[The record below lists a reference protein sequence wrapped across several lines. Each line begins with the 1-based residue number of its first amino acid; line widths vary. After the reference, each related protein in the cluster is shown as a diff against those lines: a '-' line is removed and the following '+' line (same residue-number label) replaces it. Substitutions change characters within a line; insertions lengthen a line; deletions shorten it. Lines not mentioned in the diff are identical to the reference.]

1 MAKRQ
6 RTTRRP
12 ARQPKR
18 ETNWLLI
25 GGIVL
30 AGVAVIA
37 LLALALREP
46 AAAAGLADFC
56 AENPENCIVNG
67 SDDAPVTIVEVS
79 DYGCIHCR
87 NFNLETAG
95 LLEDLYV
102 TPGDV
107 RWITLPFA
115 LSTTTVP
122 AASAA
127 LCAEEQG
134 LFPEFHRR
142 MFENQPA
149 SGVPADHTAVAQSV
163 GLDMTAFNSC
173 VDSNRY
179 DSTVSAN
186 VRAAN
191 LAGVNATPTFF
202 INGKMVEGNRPLPTF
217 QQEINAAKET
227 ANAN

>member
-6 RTTRRP
+6 QTTRRP
-12 ARQPKR
+12 TRQPKR
-18 ETNWLLI
+18 ETNWMLI

-30 AGVAVIA
+30 AGVVVIA
-37 LLALALREP
+37 LLALAIREP
-46 AAAAGLADFC
+46 EVAGLADFC

-67 SDDAPVTIVEVS
+67 ADDAPVTIIEVS
-79 DYGCIHCR
+79 DYGCSHCR
-87 NFNLETAG
+87 DFNLETAG

-127 LCAEEQG
+127 MCAEEQG

-149 SGVPADHTAVAQSV
+149 SLERDGYTAVAQSL

-179 DSTVSAN
+179 ESTVSAN

-202 INGKMVEGNRPLPTF
+202 INGKKVEGHRPLPTF
-217 QQEINAAKET
+217 QQEISTAMEI